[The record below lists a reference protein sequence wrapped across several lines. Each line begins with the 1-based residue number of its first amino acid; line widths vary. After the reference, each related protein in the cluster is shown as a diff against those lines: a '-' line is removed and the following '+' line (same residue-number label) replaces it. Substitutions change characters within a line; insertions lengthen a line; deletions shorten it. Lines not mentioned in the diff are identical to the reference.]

1 MLLGFL
7 GYHTYLISRNMTT
20 NEQMKQTQIYKFV
33 EKKLSFIKKW
43 MKAREEKKPFKP
55 AAKSIEMYDVNGD
68 IKGDLTD
75 DDVKKVLEKVQS
87 QHEILSAGSFFKKG
101 NFIDALKRLWDP
113 DTYDANGNPE
123 EVVMERRGEALRK
136 YE

>member
-75 DDVKKVLEKVQS
+75 DDVKKVLEKV
-87 QHEILSAGSFFKKG
+87 
-101 NFIDALKRLWDP
+101 
-113 DTYDANGNPE
+113 
-123 EVVMERRGEALRK
+123 
-136 YE
+136 

>member
-1 MLLGFL
+1 
-7 GYHTYLISRNMTT
+7 MTT

-55 AAKSIEMYDVNGD
+55 TAKSIEMYDVNGD

-75 DDVKKVLEKVQS
+75 EDVKKVLEKV
-87 QHEILSAGSFFKKG
+87 
-101 NFIDALKRLWDP
+101 
-113 DTYDANGNPE
+113 
-123 EVVMERRGEALRK
+123 
-136 YE
+136 

>member
-68 IKGDLTD
+68 IKRDLTD
-75 DDVKKVLEKVQS
+75 DDVKKVLEKV
-87 QHEILSAGSFFKKG
+87 
-101 NFIDALKRLWDP
+101 
-113 DTYDANGNPE
+113 
-123 EVVMERRGEALRK
+123 
-136 YE
+136 

>member
-1 MLLGFL
+1 MVTIMLLGFL

-75 DDVKKVLEKVQS
+75 DDVKKVLEKV
-87 QHEILSAGSFFKKG
+87 
-101 NFIDALKRLWDP
+101 
-113 DTYDANGNPE
+113 
-123 EVVMERRGEALRK
+123 
-136 YE
+136 